1 MMKARGKIRTWD
13 EFASV
18 SKLRKPEWWQSEYGR
33 PFAGWSSRMAKAAN
47 AAYEAALGALE
58 KAENVTAGLRSS
70 GASLERGRSQ
80 VQITT
85 VALHEVGCAR
95 SSF

>member
-1 MMKARGKIRTWD
+1 
-13 EFASV
+13 
-18 SKLRKPEWWQSEYGR
+18 
-33 PFAGWSSRMAKAAN
+33 MAKAAN